1 MKNTKLVQE
10 PCLPDKLRCE
20 QIIAASNGMDAFTGV
35 LVHDEYKQMLC
46 AEEPGLPVFPQ
57 FLAEIPDSL

>member
-1 MKNTKLVQE
+1 
-10 PCLPDKLRCE
+10 
-20 QIIAASNGMDAFTGV
+20 MDAFTGV